1 MSDLLEQEAN
11 FDVIDS
17 LGWSPL
23 KHAEVFGHKEVQE
36 LLKEFMYPE
45 EERYI
50 GSEAEVIENYDEEN
64 FVENEVDDDD
74 DELQVVHEDLVEDR
88 WFSISRKNFLQFFDF
103 NEKNIVFTIF
113 RRDFEE
119 DEDDEDEDFILETGE
134 IQPNTWPRRNR
145 RNSRMKKSIHPLPI
159 DEEVMI
165 TSDDEDELDD
175 DDEFSDEGLFTVFLE
190 LYYIL
195 FYFFTWNQ
203 LFVLL

>member
-50 GSEAEVIENYDEEN
+50 EAEVIENYDEEN
-64 FVENEVDDDD
+64 FVENEVEEDDDD

-88 WFSISRKNFLQFFDF
+88 
-103 NEKNIVFTIF
+103 
-113 RRDFEE
+113 
-119 DEDDEDEDFILETGE
+119 
-134 IQPNTWPRRNR
+134 
-145 RNSRMKKSIHPLPI
+145 
-159 DEEVMI
+159 
-165 TSDDEDELDD
+165 
-175 DDEFSDEGLFTVFLE
+175 
-190 LYYIL
+190 
-195 FYFFTWNQ
+195 
-203 LFVLL
+203 

>member
-50 GSEAEVIENYDEEN
+50 GSEAEVIENYDEKN
-64 FVENEVDDDD
+64 FDENEVEDDDDD

-88 WFSISRKNFLQFFDF
+88 
-103 NEKNIVFTIF
+103 
-113 RRDFEE
+113 
-119 DEDDEDEDFILETGE
+119 
-134 IQPNTWPRRNR
+134 
-145 RNSRMKKSIHPLPI
+145 
-159 DEEVMI
+159 
-165 TSDDEDELDD
+165 
-175 DDEFSDEGLFTVFLE
+175 
-190 LYYIL
+190 
-195 FYFFTWNQ
+195 
-203 LFVLL
+203 